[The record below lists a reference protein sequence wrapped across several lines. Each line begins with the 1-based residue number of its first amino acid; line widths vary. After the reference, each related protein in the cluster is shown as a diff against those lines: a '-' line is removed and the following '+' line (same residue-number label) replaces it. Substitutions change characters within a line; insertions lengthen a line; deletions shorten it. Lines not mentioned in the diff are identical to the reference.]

1 MWRLRKNNLLV
12 NEKDKL
18 FVHKIHLERLLHAK
32 THIENKG
39 PETPYFMKNKLS
51 KKEIMRVKEKKRC
64 YENNIIFS
72 RLLAINNTFSPYSKI
87 NKPQYCPALDKIRH
101 NFDKIERQNDIYKNN
116 QLLFKKLLKEK
127 SFYPR
132 ENYFNLYDY
141 ENYLKNNIKKKIDNP
156 NLKFATFNQFK
167 KNIIRNYSFRR
178 SNSMRMSNKSFM
190 SRNSGRFDINKF
202 NRECKSNFTFGIP
215 QNKSYNNLIG
225 MTGKKNKNNSNA
237 SYNSTMLTSKM
248 GRNLSRCQSAFNIMN
263 RNNNNLN

>member
-116 QLLFKKLLKEK
+116 QLLFKK
-127 SFYPR
+127 
-132 ENYFNLYDY
+132 
-141 ENYLKNNIKKKIDNP
+141 
-156 NLKFATFNQFK
+156 
-167 KNIIRNYSFRR
+167 
-178 SNSMRMSNKSFM
+178 
-190 SRNSGRFDINKF
+190 
-202 NRECKSNFTFGIP
+202 
-215 QNKSYNNLIG
+215 
-225 MTGKKNKNNSNA
+225 
-237 SYNSTMLTSKM
+237 
-248 GRNLSRCQSAFNIMN
+248 
-263 RNNNNLN
+263 